1 MLELL
6 FMDILPLFYTMNFFY
21 VLHEILKARRL
32 QKCHKANWPTHTGN
46 FLDTL
51 VVTKVIVLLK
61 AKMIFIPNMK
71 SSQLHITYG
80 QPTRSCS
87 GAMA

>member
-61 AKMIFIPNMK
+61 AKMIFIRAEHEVFTTSYNLW
-71 SSQLHITYG
+71 S
-80 QPTRSCS
+80 
-87 GAMA
+87 AN